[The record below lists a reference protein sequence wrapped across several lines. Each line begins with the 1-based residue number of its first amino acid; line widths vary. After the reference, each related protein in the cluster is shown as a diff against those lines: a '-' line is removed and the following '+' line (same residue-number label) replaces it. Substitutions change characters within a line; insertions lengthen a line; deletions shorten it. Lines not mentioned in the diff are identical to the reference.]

1 MCNPLIL
8 SLAALVIAAPVLTMT
23 GAPAEARQNFT
34 ARSSASH
41 ARSAPGFKSS
51 RALIQRQRFNRITQ
65 GANRSPR
72 KSAALRTPA
81 PQGRSPNSGKP
92 VLRFDP
98 TISGATKASL
108 RDPSAAKLAP
118 GAKPGASPK
127 TSIRDALESQGKPSA
142 PSKTP
147 ASPTPRAE
155 PSSAPSATA
164 PPRAH
169 QELPRPE
176 RSPRIVIRPPI
187 GVPPSHIGERHIAV
201 ERRPREVV
209 SRYQSRPQHTRIK
222 SDEPVCVEGAWAL
235 QGSDKRYVCLL
246 WYFQGRT
253 HTPDQLAHV
262 LEAKQSPAH

>member
-8 SLAALVIAAPVLTMT
+8 SLAALAIAAPVLAIT

-34 ARSSASH
+34 ARSPAFH

-51 RALIQRQRFNRITQ
+51 RALVQRQRFNRIVQ

-72 KSAALRTPA
+72 RSAALRTPA
-81 PQGRSPNSGKP
+81 PQGRSSNSGKP

-98 TISGATKASL
+98 TISGPKKASL
-108 RDPSAAKLAP
+108 RDPSTTRLAP
-118 GAKPGASPK
+118 GTKPGASPK
-127 TSIRDALESQGKPSA
+127 TSIRDALESQGKLNA

-147 ASPTPRAE
+147 TLPTPRVE
-155 PSSAPSATA
+155 PPSAPSATA

-169 QELPRPE
+169 QEPPRPE
-176 RSPRIVIRPPI
+176 RSPRIVILPPI
-187 GVPPSHIGERHIAV
+187 GVPPSHVSERHMVV

-209 SRYQSRPQHTRIK
+209 TRYQSRPQHTRIK
-222 SDEPVCVEGAWAL
+222 SDEPVCVEGTWAL

-253 HTPDQLAHV
+253 HTPDQLAHA
-262 LEAKQSPAH
+262 LEANQSPAH